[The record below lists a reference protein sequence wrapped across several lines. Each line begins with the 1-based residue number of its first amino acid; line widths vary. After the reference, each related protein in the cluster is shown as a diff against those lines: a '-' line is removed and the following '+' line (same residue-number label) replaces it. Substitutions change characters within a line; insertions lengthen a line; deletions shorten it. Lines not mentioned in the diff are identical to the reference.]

1 MSCSCVIL
9 PDCVYRLA
17 CRVFFLCARYVASKF
32 FFLRARLSLAL
43 DQAIIYPP
51 VHYFIVICDR
61 MKLFLPI
68 VLAAAAVAIAL
79 SYVQSLVRCI
89 TWNVNEGDFQ
99 AEVSIDE
106 SFTSY

>member
-1 MSCSCVIL
+1 
-9 PDCVYRLA
+9 
-17 CRVFFLCARYVASKF
+17 
-32 FFLRARLSLAL
+32 
-43 DQAIIYPP
+43 
-51 VHYFIVICDR
+51 